1 MSFDVILPFLRPI
14 EHLIQDPDVSEI
26 MVNGSRRIFI
36 ERQGVVTEVTDVALD
51 QRNLTVAVKNIARAL
66 GDDVSE
72 EKPILDSRLPDGSR
86 VAAVMPP
93 CSLGGTTLT
102 IRKFQTRFFTADE
115 LIRIGTMTGDVLE
128 TLQAAIG
135 RNANILISGGTS
147 TGKTTLLNALA
158 AFLPLEDRVV
168 LIEDTAEL
176 QLDRPN
182 LVRFEARREQ
192 PNLPAVTIRELLRA
206 TLRHRPDRII
216 VGEVRGGE
224 AFDLLQA
231 LNTGHSG
238 SLSTIHANS
247 AEQALARFA
256 SCVVQSGVEL
266 PYQAVRYQ
274 IADAID
280 LVLHLARHR
289 GARVVEELIKVERY
303 DASSDS
309 YEKAVIFDGTR
320 AAGSAAASA

>member
-1 MSFDVILPFLRPI
+1 MTPELLS
-14 EHLIQDPDVSEI
+14 
-26 MVNGSRRIFI
+26 
-36 ERQGVVTEVTDVALD
+36 VVRA
-51 QRNLTVAVKNIARAL
+51 AIARN
-66 GDDVSE
+66 E
-72 EKPILDSRLPDGSR
+72 
-86 VAAVMPP
+86 
-93 CSLGGTTLT
+93 
-102 IRKFQTRFFTADE
+102 
-115 LIRIGTMTGDVLE
+115 
-128 TLQAAIG
+128 
-135 RNANILISGGTS
+135 NILISGGTS

-176 QLDRPN
+176 QIERPN

-192 PNLPAVTIRELLRA
+192 PGLPAVTIRELLRA

-231 LNTGHSG
+231 LNTGHAG

-247 AEQALARFA
+247 AEQALARLA

-280 LVLHLARHR
+280 LVLHLVRR
-289 GARVVEELIKVERY
+289 PGKRVVEKLITVGQY
-303 DASSDS
+303 DAERDR
-309 YEKAVIFDGTR
+309 YETDPVGGHSRDAV
-320 AAGSAAASA
+320 SAESPAP